1 MLCFPTV
8 IFMSYASSVQVRPFL
23 DSRDLETISIIVFQA
38 RANALENTVPS
49 NGSTQEET
57 MGPES
62 FDQDEMERHRNR
74 IGRVKYKPAIRSF
87 RVIKV
92 RKYLGISR
100 YILGIRLEET
110 TKLV

>member
-1 MLCFPTV
+1 
-8 IFMSYASSVQVRPFL
+8 
-23 DSRDLETISIIVFQA
+23 
-38 RANALENTVPS
+38 
-49 NGSTQEET
+49 